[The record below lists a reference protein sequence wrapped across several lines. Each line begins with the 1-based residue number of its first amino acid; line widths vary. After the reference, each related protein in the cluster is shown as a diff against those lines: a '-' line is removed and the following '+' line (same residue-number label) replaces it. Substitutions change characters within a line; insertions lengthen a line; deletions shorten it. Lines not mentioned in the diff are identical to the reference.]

1 MYSEALIVASSSAM
15 KCTVNRSYVKAN
27 AGGVV
32 FVAIDFTP
40 PQVATV
46 YRQNMNVSLAVD
58 CSGSMS
64 GGKLTRAKE
73 SALALSQQLSPNDI
87 ISVVSFE
94 SHAKVKLKATKAYD
108 STAIQGAIEKIELGG
123 GTNMYGGLEHS
134 YKETLKNSGNAGTIS
149 RVLLL
154 TDGQPTEGK
163 TNDNDF
169 VKLAQKIRDDGIT
182 ITTLGIGND
191 YNDALLTKIAQTGGG
206 LWYHI
211 RDPSRDL
218 GEIFKEQVTQMIGTL
233 VRNPVLKMRLMPG
246 AEFSQAFAVKP
257 MLTQLPNPI
266 GADNQYQ
273 IPIKDLISGQ
283 EQNLVFKIRF
293 PSRQPGLFRLLRA
306 ELQNNSQDLTVT
318 YTIDP
323 KLYEPELDP
332 YPRALLRLSEATV
345 VMRNGIASNDQTVA
359 RNADTILREITADG
373 NLATV
378 VKKNPVVGDVLTAL
392 QGTKLKMSKGPISES
407 DKKQMMQESTF
418 IGKKKTDMRS

>member
-1 MYSEALIVASSSAM
+1 M
-15 KCTVNRSYVKAN
+15 
-27 AGGVV
+27 
-32 FVAIDFTP
+32 
-40 PQVATV
+40 
-46 YRQNMNVSLAVD
+46 
-58 CSGSMS
+58 SGS
-64 GGKLTRAKE
+64 KLTKAKE

-94 SHAKVKLKATKAYD
+94 SHAKVRLKATKASD
-108 STAIQGAIEKIELGG
+108 HAAVQGAIEKIELGG
-123 GTNMYGGLEHS
+123 GTNMHGGLELS
-134 YKETLKNSGNAGTIS
+134 YKETLKNSGSDGTVS

-182 ITTLGIGND
+182 ITTLGIGSD

-211 RDPSRDL
+211 RDLSKDL
-218 GEIFKEQVTQMIGTL
+218 GEIFKEQITQMAGTL
-233 VRNPVLKMRLMPG
+233 VRNPVLKMLLMPG

-266 GADNQYQ
+266 GGNNQYQ

-293 PSRQPGLFRLLRA
+293 PSRQPGLYRLLHT
-306 ELQNNSQDLTVT
+306 ELQNTAQDLTVT
-318 YTIDP
+318 YTVDP
-323 KLYEPELDP
+323 KLYEPESDP

-378 VKKNPVVGDVLTAL
+378 VKKNPVVGDVLAAL

-418 IGKKKTDMRS
+418 IGKKKTDMRG

>member
-1 MYSEALIVASSSAM
+1 MAFSSVM
-15 KCTVNRSYVKAN
+15 KCTANRSHVKAN

-32 FVAIDFTP
+32 FVSIDFTP
-40 PQVATV
+40 PQVATT

-64 GGKLTRAKE
+64 GTKLAKAKE
-73 SALALSQQLSPNDI
+73 SALTLSQQLSPNDI

-94 SHAKVKLKATKAYD
+94 SHAKVRLKATKASDY
-108 STAIQGAIEKIELGG
+108 AAVQGAIEKIELGG
-123 GTNMYGGLEHS
+123 GTNMHSGLEHS
-134 YKETLKNSGNAGTIS
+134 YKEALKNSGSAETVS

-163 TNDNDF
+163 TNDNDL

-182 ITTLGIGND
+182 ITTLGIGSD
-191 YNDALLTKIAQTGGG
+191 YNDSLLTKIAQTGGG

-211 RDPSRDL
+211 RDLSKDL
-218 GEIFKEQVTQMIGTL
+218 GEIFKEQITQMAGTL
-233 VRNPVLKMRLMPG
+233 VRNPVLKMLLMPG
-246 AEFSQAFAVKP
+246 AEFSEAFAVKP

-266 GADNQYQ
+266 GANNQYQ

-293 PSRQPGLFRLLRA
+293 PSRQPGLYRLLHA
-306 ELQNNSQDLTVT
+306 ELQNTDQDLTVT
-318 YTIDP
+318 YTVDP
-323 KLYEPELDP
+323 KLYEPESDP

-407 DKKQMMQESTF
+407 DRKQMMQESTF